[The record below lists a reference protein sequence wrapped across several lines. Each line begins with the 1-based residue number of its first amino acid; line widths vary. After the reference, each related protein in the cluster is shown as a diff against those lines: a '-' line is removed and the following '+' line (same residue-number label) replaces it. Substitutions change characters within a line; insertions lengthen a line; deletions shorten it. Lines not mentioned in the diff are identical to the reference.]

1 MARIKKTESEKKQE
15 RLWASL
21 AKGKK
26 VAPKKSRKTPRTKKW
41 YKPVLNADHLIGK
54 SYFDFLDSKYWK
66 TVREMVLKI
75 DKHQCRI
82 CSTKTGL
89 QVHHDTYRNHFKE
102 HLHLEDLLTLC
113 GDCHKEH
120 HFAQL

>member
-1 MARIKKTESEKKQE
+1 MARIQKTESEKKQE
-15 RLWASL
+15 RLWASFT
-21 AKGKK
+21 KSKK
-26 VAPKKSRKTPRTKKW
+26 AAPKKSRNNPCKKKW

-66 TVREMVLKI
+66 IVREMVLKR
-75 DKHQCRI
+75 DNNQCRI

-89 QVHHDTYRNHFKE
+89 QVHHDTYKNHFNE

-120 HFAQL
+120 HYAQL